1 MIVKI
6 DKSFE
11 KDAKKINSKS
21 IYQKISA
28 VINEFQVAEKLS
40 EIKNLKKLK
49 GSKYFYRVRMG
60 DYRIGLI
67 IMDKEVELI
76 RILHRKDVYKY
87 FP

>member
-11 KDAKKINSKS
+11 KDVKKINNKS
-21 IYQKISA
+21 IYQKIYA
-28 VINEFQVAEKLS
+28 VINEFQDAEKLS

>member
-11 KDAKKINSKS
+11 KDVKKINNKS
-21 IYQKISA
+21 IYLKISA
-28 VINEFQVAEKLS
+28 VINEFQDAEKLS

-67 IMDKEVELI
+67 IMDV
-76 RILHRKDVYKY
+76 
-87 FP
+87 F